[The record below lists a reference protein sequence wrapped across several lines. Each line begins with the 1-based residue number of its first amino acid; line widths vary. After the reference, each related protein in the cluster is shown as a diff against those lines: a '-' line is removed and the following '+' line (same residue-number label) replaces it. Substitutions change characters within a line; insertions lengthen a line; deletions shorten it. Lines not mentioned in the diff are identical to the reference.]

1 MSEVEREYIKSVDDT
16 ILKASGKTLKK
27 LQELDIE
34 TQLHSNSFYDAYATY
49 KEHKKENAPSTTN
62 TPRKNK

>member
-27 LQELDIE
+27 LQELDIQ
-34 TQLHSNSFYDAYATY
+34 TQLHSNTFYDAFATH
-49 KEHKKENAPSTTN
+49 KEHKKVNAPSTTY